1 MEKVNLEMDELQE
14 QFVRSN
20 VKIINYDKVWSRMYE
35 TFDRSIRTME
45 FKVWIITQVVYIM
58 IWFLLYQ
65 VSKFS
70 KLYRENKKKRSF
82 QL

>member
-1 MEKVNLEMDELQE
+1 MDELQE

-45 FKVWIITQVVYIM
+45 FEVWIIAQGVYDSCY
-58 IWFLLYQ
+58 LQ
-65 VSKFS
+65 S
-70 KLYRENKKKRSF
+70 E
-82 QL
+82 